1 MVRWLR
7 PQGHGNSES
16 ARKRRVASLGYNLS
30 SVNPSFQSYSNMVAP
45 RRVQASESIEECME
59 KARLEY
65 ERMQREVQEHQERQ
79 RRLEEEEAQRK
90 VEAEKRRKVKEEK
103 ARKKAREAQEAK
115 EATAGPST
123 AWTGESHA

>member
-1 MVRWLR
+1 M
-7 PQGHGNSES
+7 
-16 ARKRRVASLGYNLS
+16 RRVIRLQPF
-30 SVNPSFQSYSNMVAP
+30 SVNQLYQPHSKMVAP
-45 RRVQASESIEECME
+45 RRVTAVETIEERME

-90 VEAEKRRKVKEEK
+90 VEAEKKRKAKEERARRKAKEAE
-103 ARKKAREAQEAK
+103 EAK

-123 AWTGESHA
+123 AWTGEY